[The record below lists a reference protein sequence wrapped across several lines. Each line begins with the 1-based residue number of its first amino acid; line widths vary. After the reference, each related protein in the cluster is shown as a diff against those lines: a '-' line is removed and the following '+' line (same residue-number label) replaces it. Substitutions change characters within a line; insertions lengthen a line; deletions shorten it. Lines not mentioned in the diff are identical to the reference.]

1 MSHVESSSRV
11 IKRMGGQDDDDGYEI
26 AYNYEEEDDDNEHHY
41 DEYNDI
47 NNGNN
52 EEDEMPT
59 WQEESGDYEAVPGG
73 DDTETELLRGGR
85 KEKGKIAWLMRQVF
99 CELYSI
105 FEIFCLAITATA
117 TSLLIHLI

>member
-47 NNGNN
+47 NNNE